1 MAKKVF
7 LSDLDLTLN
16 QLLSIKLENLATDPA
31 TAESRVYYNTTSKK
45 IRFHNGT
52 AWQDLIDNTDAR
64 LTDARTPTPHV
75 IATNTALGAEH
86 TISGASAGHVLRAS
100 SATAANFQQLAHSDL
115 SGIGTNTH
123 AQIDTHIATP
133 EIHRIINDNSTST
146 TELFSASKILQL
158 IADINSTFS
167 GGLINK
173 GGYDAATNTPM
184 LDATPIAGIK
194 NGWTYTVTA
203 AGQFFT
209 ENVQIGD
216 MIIAKQDNP
225 TTLAHWTLVN
235 KNIPD
240 IVAATETVAGIVEL
254 ATTAEAATGTDT
266 TRAVTPAG
274 VEAWGNGRTAS
285 ETETGLIE
293 LATQTEVNTGT
304 DATRAVTP
312 LTLHTKLGLAANQTN
327 ARKFQYALATSA
339 TTYTITH
346 NLNTQYV
353 VVQVFQS
360 TTPFQ
365 QVECEVTAP
374 TVNTVVLKFNT
385 APAVNTLIAT
395 VIG

>member
-7 LSDLDLTLN
+7 LSDLDLSLN
-16 QLLSIKLENLATDPA
+16 QLLGVKLENLATDA
-31 TAESRVYYNTTSKK
+31 AAAESRIYYNTTTKK

-52 AWQDLIDNTDAR
+52 AWQDLIDNTDVR

-75 IATNTALGAEH
+75 IATGTALGAEH
-86 TISGASAGHVLRAS
+86 TISGAGAGQVLRAS

-115 SGIGTNTH
+115 SGVGTNTH
-123 AQIDTHIATP
+123 ANIDTHIADATK
-133 EIHRIINDNSTST
+133 HRIINDAGTSNID
-146 TELFSASKILQL
+146 LFSAEKILAL
-158 IADINSTFS
+158 LADINSTIT

-184 LDATPIAGIK
+184 IDVTPIAGIK

-203 AGQFFT
+203 AGTFFT
-209 ENVQIGD
+209 EPVQIGD
-216 MIIAKQDNP
+216 MIIAKQDTP
-225 TTLAHWTLVN
+225 TTLAHWTIVN

-240 IVAATETVAGIVEL
+240 IVAATETVSGIVEL
-254 ATTAEAATGTDT
+254 ATTAEAAAGTDT
-266 TRAVTPAG
+266 TRAVTAAG

-293 LATQTEVNTGT
+293 RATQAEVNTGT
-304 DATRAVTP
+304 DSTRAVTP

-360 TTPFQ
+360 ATPFQ

-374 TVNTVVLKFNT
+374 TVNTVVLNFNT
-385 APAVNTLIAT
+385 APALNTLTAT